1 MKKILFYIE
10 IRLFSSLFIFSYQ
23 YARSIQSLCEIH
35 NFTNI
40 VTNINVYRNRIRL
53 KHFIDYKDQLTP
65 NFFRYFLENNFKDL
79 FLNYHSLTPNHKDTQ
94 IF

>member
-23 YARSIQSLCEIH
+23 YARSIQSLYEIH
-35 NFTNI
+35 NLTNI
-40 VTNINVYRNRIRL
+40 VTNFNVYRIRIGL

-65 NFFRYFLENNFKDL
+65 NYFRYFLENIFKDF
-79 FLNYHSLTPNHKDTQ
+79 FLYYHSITPNFNDTQ